1 MDNNQYKIRL
11 AEIDTPERGQP
22 YGTKAKEVLSDL
34 VFGKE
39 VIVKVQ
45 DIDRYEKYVG
55 ELDVSREM
63 VRQGAAW
70 VFRQYLRDRS
80 LLAVEAEAKK
90 AMLGLWSL
98 PESQNIPPWE

>member
-1 MDNNQYKIRL
+1 M
-11 AEIDTPERGQP
+11 
-22 YGTKAKEVLSDL
+22 KAKEVLFDL

-45 DIDRYEKYVG
+45 DIDRYERYVAKIYVN

-70 VFRQYLRDRS
+70 VFRQYLRDKS

-98 PESQNIPPWE
+98 PESQNISPWEWRRTKWHTKFSV